1 MREKERQKLRQMN
14 DSEYF
19 TRPEIFGLLTALLRN
34 MTKKR
39 LSVTLVCEDER
50 VAYTSGKR
58 TVINVLNQL
67 TQGYALRAD
76 KLMTLMGLV
85 GHEAGHILYSDFELL
100 EEFLNGLEDGS
111 FLANVSVKANYQDAM
126 DEIKQY
132 YQDNGK
138 ATGKVLA
145 FYGKEALNIIE
156 DGFVNRKVI
165 DKYSGNVAKGLT
177 MVIEKTLEDYPPAEK
192 LLEEP
197 LSGLLGIVHQYVLGG
212 SFLGNA
218 GTYQD
223 RAMEMTSL
231 VKPVLNKSKADKRAN
246 VAFQLLLCVWP
257 ELKTV
262 IDETVVSDKF
272 EKSDIAQQARTF
284 FGGLSGDMPVIA
296 KGDLVSIRGG
306 SGGDYANVLSD
317 DNIQSVVNEMIANGL
332 MRDDRIK
339 TLTQEHTSFGMNA
352 ADNTSVTI
360 NAIPDIP
367 DDANEK
373 VLQMREKL
381 RSHIRRMVESTRHL
395 LEEQEG
401 GILDGQICGGKIGG
415 KLYRRDQKIFTKNLM
430 PGPDISMAVTI
441 LVDESGSMACCDERN
456 LKAAREMAFMA
467 YQFCRQ
473 LDIPVS
479 VVGHGVA
486 NQEIKLDIITDFEV
500 APDDER
506 CIATIGSHH
515 NNYDAYAVEYV
526 GKRLLNRTEDIKVLF
541 VVSDGEPSYP
551 RGISMHERI
560 DAIRDIVGR
569 LRKRGVIVIATAM
582 DMELSDVQEIYDK
595 DCMLISDMSRVPA
608 IFPRLLTKY
617 LR

>member
-34 MTKKR
+34 MTKKK
-39 LSVTLVCEDER
+39 LSVTLVCEDQR

-67 TQGYALRAD
+67 TQGYVLRTD

-111 FLANVSVKANYQDAM
+111 YLAQVSVKANYQDAV
-126 DEIKQY
+126 DEMKQY
-132 YQDNGK
+132 YQDKGK
-138 ATGKVLA
+138 ATGKVLS
-145 FYGKEALNIIE
+145 FYGKETLNIIE

-165 DKYSGNVAKGLT
+165 DKYPGNVAKGLT
-177 MVIEKTLEDYPPAEK
+177 MVIDKTLEDYPPAEK

-197 LSGLLGIVHQYVLGG
+197 LIGILGIVHQYVLGA

-218 GTYQD
+218 GAYQD

-231 VKPVLNKSKADKRAN
+231 VKPILNKSKADKRAN

-257 ELKTV
+257 ELKTI
-262 IDETVVSDKF
+262 IDETVVPDEF
-272 EKSDIAQQARTF
+272 EQSDIAQQTRTF

-296 KGDLVSIRGG
+296 KGDLVSIKGR
-306 SGGDYANVLSD
+306 SGGDYANALTD
-317 DNIQSVVNEMIANGL
+317 ENIQSVVNEMIANGL
-332 MRDDRIK
+332 MREDRIK
-339 TLTQEHTSFGMNA
+339 SLTQEHDSFGMNA
-352 ADNTSVTI
+352 ADHTTVTI

-373 VLQMREKL
+373 VLQMRDKL

-430 PGPDISMAVTI
+430 PGPEISMAVSV

-479 VVGHGVA
+479 VVGHGVV

-506 CIATIGSHH
+506 CIVTIGSHH
-515 NNYDAYAVEYV
+515 NNYDAYAIEYV
-526 GKRLLNRTEDIKVLF
+526 GRRLLNRTEEVKVLF
-541 VVSDGEPSYP
+541 VISDGEPSYP
-551 RGISMHERI
+551 HSLSMSARI
-560 DAIRDIVGR
+560 DAIRDIVGQ
-569 LRKRGVIVIATAM
+569 LRKKGVIVIATAM
-582 DMELSDVQEIYDK
+582 DMELSDVQDIYDK